1 MQIWPI
7 YYLVASNYMWKT
19 GQIFVVFLEYLKF
32 KQILQFS
39 DLKHDHHFSKMNHRY
54 CCQNKPYWLLKNIAS
69 PQQFPNRIF
78 NFGPLWEGAQTTI
91 YCCVDKG
98 AVKNN
103 GHYFVD
109 CQKKDI
115 FPWLIDDRKQKLCW
129 DVSKKL
135 VKFD

>member
-1 MQIWPI
+1 M
-7 YYLVASNYMWKT
+7 LLTS
-19 GQIFVVFLEYLKF
+19 
-32 KQILQFS
+32 
-39 DLKHDHHFSKMNHRY
+39 R
-54 CCQNKPYWLLKNIAS
+54 PYWPLKNLAS
-69 PQQFPNRIF
+69 PQQFPNGIF
-78 NFGPLWEGAQTTI
+78 NFGPLCEGAQTTI
-91 YCCVDKG
+91 YCCVDKD

-115 FPWLIDDRKQKLCW
+115 FPWLIDERKQKLCW

>member
-1 MQIWPI
+1 
-7 YYLVASNYMWKT
+7 MWKT
-19 GQIFVVFLEYLKF
+19 EQIFVVFLEYLNFNKF
-32 KQILQFS
+32 CSLVTWNMTIIFQKWIIDVVVKTNHIDCWKIL
-39 DLKHDHHFSKMNHRY
+39 L
-54 CCQNKPYWLLKNIAS
+54 
-69 PQQFPNRIF
+69 FPN
-78 NFGPLWEGAQTTI
+78 NFQLEFLILDHCAGAQTTI
-91 YCCVDKG
+91 YCCVDKD
-98 AVKNN
+98 AVKHN